1 MSIEPESARKEKEPT
16 TLKRLTSIFGKHP
29 HEDFP
34 VSEPFEGPLNALGK
48 RSELAEERLDS
59 HVSAYHHGRSDEV
72 GTVEPVAAP
81 SEHEKK
87 PDALT
92 RITSLFTTRKSTL
105 EHGPEFP
112 VHGRPFDGPIDQTR
126 RHAEIDPHPIQS
138 MVSVYHSGQSAVAEQ
153 PTATPAARKPH
164 YEDHPSSAPYEGELS
179 QLTRRAE
186 HSSDPLEPF
195 VSVYH
200 HGRSDVEQRPT
211 TSAAIDGGFPSIQAQ
226 PYDGPVGELG
236 RSTEVDRR
244 PIDGH
249 VSVYHSGRSD
259 EPQPPHHPVV
269 ELAPTEA
276 EPSALSKITSIFKRS
291 SAHDDFPRSEP
302 FTGPLVDSRRHDE
315 LSSAP
320 IDSLV
325 SVYHHG
331 RSVEKYFFLIHIKH
345 FLFV

>member
-1 MSIEPESARKEKEPT
+1 M
-16 TLKRLTSIFGKHP
+16 
-29 HEDFP
+29 
-34 VSEPFEGPLNALGK
+34 
-48 RSELAEERLDS
+48 
-59 HVSAYHHGRSDEV
+59 
-72 GTVEPVAAP
+72 VEPVAAP
-81 SEHEKK
+81 SEQEKK

-126 RHAEIDPHPIQS
+126 RHAEIDAHPIQS
-138 MVSVYHSGQSAVAEQ
+138 MVSVYHSGQSTAAEQ
-153 PTATPAARKPH
+153 PMPTPAARKHH
-164 YEDHPSSAPYEGELS
+164 YEDHPSSAPYQGELS
-179 QLTRRAE
+179 QLARRSE
-186 HSSDPLEPF
+186 HLSDPLEPF

-211 TSAAIDGGFPSIQAQ
+211 TSAAVEATSTEQAVAEVEKKPDMRTKITSIFGTTRHDDGGFPPVQAQ
-226 PYDGPVGELG
+226 PYDGPLGELG
-236 RSTEVDRR
+236 RSTEVDGR

-249 VSVYHSGRSD
+249 VAVYHSGRSD
-259 EPQPPHHPVV
+259 EPQQPHHPVV

-291 SAHDDFPRSEP
+291 TAHDDFPRSEP

-315 LSSAP
+315 LSGAP

-331 RSVEKYFFLIHIKH
+331 RSVKKYFYCIY
-345 FLFV
+345 